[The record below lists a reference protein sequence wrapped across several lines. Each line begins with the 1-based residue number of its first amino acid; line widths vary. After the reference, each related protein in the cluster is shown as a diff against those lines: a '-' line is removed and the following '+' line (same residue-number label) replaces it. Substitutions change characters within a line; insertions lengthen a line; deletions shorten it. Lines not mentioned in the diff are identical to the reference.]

1 MPTSRRLKSKKTAQF
16 FYLLFKGGGFLR
28 SKKTEDCI
36 RAIRES
42 PLPARVIYAN
52 ACDILLMQC
61 DIFADGKSD
70 IRLTA
75 SFALIHKNRKG
86 RRPVQTIGLQFEL

>member
-1 MPTSRRLKSKKTAQF
+1 MFVCRAGCPHSAVLKKNNEIAQS

-42 PLPARVIYAN
+42 PLLN
-52 ACDILLMQC
+52 CT
-61 DIFADGKSD
+61 IFSG
-70 IRLTA
+70 
-75 SFALIHKNRKG
+75 G
-86 RRPVQTIGLQFEL
+86 